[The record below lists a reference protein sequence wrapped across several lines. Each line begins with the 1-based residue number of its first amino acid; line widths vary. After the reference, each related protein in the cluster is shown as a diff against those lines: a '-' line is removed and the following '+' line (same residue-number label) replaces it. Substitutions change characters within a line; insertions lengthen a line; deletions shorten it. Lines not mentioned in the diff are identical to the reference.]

1 MLERHEHFNKH
12 NHWVF
17 TAYLD
22 ENLWTISSDYGTF
35 SYRFHFS
42 SGTLKEFLSS
52 CSSDYLAGKLVH
64 YDEKYVSNWDLTK
77 IELKKEI
84 LRSRR
89 EREISEETANDLW
102 FSLKYSE
109 SIDEYGFSEDP
120 LDDWYEMIVKELSP
134 TYKAVKEYVVEK
146 LLEIYRKEV

>member
-1 MLERHEHFNKH
+1 MLERHEIFDKH
-12 NHWVF
+12 NHWVC

-22 ENLWTISSDYGTF
+22 ENLWTISSDYGNY

-42 SGTLKEFLSS
+42 NCTLKEFLSS

-64 YDEKYVSNWDLTK
+64 YDEKHVSNWDLTK